1 MLTQDEQIMQKA
13 IEIAILS
20 GKKGH
25 NTFGAVL
32 VHDGKILEEGE
43 STASNP
49 IGAFG
54 HAEFN
59 LVHNCVGKYAD
70 EFLSECVVYT
80 STSPCVRCLMAI
92 ASLGVKKIFYSVSNE
107 KFSLIQPY
115 KTILIDYPAVL
126 KKMGVDMEMIGPIL
140 EDEGMKVYSYRYGKY
155 QPMEEILEESA
166 KLREM
171 EA

>member
-1 MLTQDEQIMQKA
+1 MLTKDEQIMQRA
-13 IEIAILS
+13 IDLAIIS

-32 VHDGKILEEGE
+32 VHDGKIIEEGE

-59 LVHNCVGKYAD
+59 LVHNSVGKYAD
-70 EFLSECVVYT
+70 DYLAECAVYT
-80 STSPCVRCLMAI
+80 STAPCVRCLMAI
-92 ASLGVKKIFYSVSNE
+92 ASLGVKKVYYSVSYE

-115 KTILIDYPAVL
+115 RTTQIDYPGFL
-126 KKMGVDMEMIGPIL
+126 RNMGVEMEMIGPIL
-140 EDEGMKVYSYRYGKY
+140 EDEGMKVYSYRLGKY
-155 QPMEEILEESA
+155 QPIEEILEESA
-166 KLREM
+166 KLRAENL
-171 EA
+171 

>member
-1 MLTQDEQIMQKA
+1 MLTQDEKLMERA
-13 IEIAILS
+13 IELAIIS

-32 VHDGKILEEGE
+32 VHDGKIIEEGE
-43 STASNP
+43 STASNQ

-59 LVHNCVGKYAD
+59 LVHNSVGKYGD
-70 EFLSECVVYT
+70 DFMSECVVYT

-92 ASLGVKKIFYSVSNE
+92 ASLGVKKIFYSVSYE
-107 KFSLIQPY
+107 KFSLILPH
-115 KTILIDYPAVL
+115 KTKLIDYPTVL
-126 KKMGVDMEMIGPIL
+126 KTMGVEMEMIGPVL

-155 QPMEEILEESA
+155 QAMEEILEESA
-166 KLREM
+166 ILREK

>member
-1 MLTQDEQIMQKA
+1 MLTQDEIIMQKA
-13 IEIAILS
+13 IELAITS

-32 VHDGKILEEGE
+32 VHDGKIIEEGE

-59 LVHNCVGKYAD
+59 LVHNSVGKYAD
-70 EFLSECVVYT
+70 DFMSECIVYT
-80 STSPCVRCLMAI
+80 STAPCVRCLMAI
-92 ASLGVKKIFYSVSNE
+92 ASLGIKKIFYSVSYE

-115 KTILIDYPAVL
+115 RTTIIDYPEVL
-126 KKMGVDMEMIGPIL
+126 KKMGVEMEMIGPVL
-140 EDEGMKVYSYRYGKY
+140 EEEGMKVYSYRLGKY
-155 QPMEEILEESA
+155 QPIEEILEESA
-166 KLREM
+166 KLRDI

>member
-1 MLTQDEQIMQKA
+1 MLNQDEKLMERA
-13 IEIAILS
+13 IELAILS

-32 VHDGKILEEGE
+32 VHNGKIIEEGE

-59 LVHNCVGKYAD
+59 LVHNSVGKYAD
-70 EFLSECVVYT
+70 DFLSECVVYT
-80 STSPCVRCLMAI
+80 STSPCVRCLIAI
-92 ASLGVKKIFYSVSNE
+92 ASLGVKKIFYSVSYE

-115 KTILIDYPAVL
+115 KTTLIDYPAVL
-126 KKMGVDMEMIGPIL
+126 KTM
-140 EDEGMKVYSYRYGKY
+140 
-155 QPMEEILEESA
+155 
-166 KLREM
+166 
-171 EA
+171 

>member
-1 MLTQDEQIMQKA
+1 MLTKDEQIMQRA
-13 IEIAILS
+13 IELAIIS

-32 VHDGKILEEGE
+32 VHDGEIIEEGE

-59 LVHNCVGKYAD
+59 LVHNSVGKYAD
-70 EFLSECVVYT
+70 DFLAECVVYT
-80 STSPCVRCLMAI
+80 STAPCVRCLMAI
-92 ASLGVKKIFYSVSNE
+92 ASLGVKKVYYSVSYE

-115 KTILIDYPAVL
+115 KTVIIDYPGVL
-126 KKMGVDMEMIGPIL
+126 KNMGVEMEMIGPVL
-140 EDEGMKVYSYRYGKY
+140 EEEGMKVYSYRLGTY
-155 QPMEEILEESA
+155 QPIEEILAESA

-171 EA
+171 ES

>member
-1 MLTQDEQIMQKA
+1 MLTKDEQVMQRA
-13 IEIAILS
+13 IDLAIIS

-32 VHDGKILEEGE
+32 VHDGEIIEEGE

-59 LVHNCVGKYAD
+59 LVHNIVGKYAD
-70 EFLSECVVYT
+70 DFMSECVVYT
-80 STSPCVRCLMAI
+80 STAPCVRCLMAI
-92 ASLGVKKIFYSVSNE
+92 ASLGVKKVYYSVSYE

-115 KTILIDYPAVL
+115 RTTIIDYPGVL
-126 KKMGVDMEMIGPIL
+126 KNMGVEMEMIGPVL
-140 EDEGMKVYSYRYGKY
+140 EEEGMKVYSYRLGTY
-155 QPMEEILEESA
+155 QPIEEILEESA
-166 KLREM
+166 KMRTRIL
-171 EA
+171 

>member
-1 MLTQDEQIMQKA
+1 MLTQDEQIMHKA
-13 IEIAILS
+13 IELAVTS

-32 VHDGKILEEGE
+32 VHDGKIIEEGE

-59 LVHNCVGKYAD
+59 LVHNSVGKYAD
-70 EFLSECVVYT
+70 DFMSECVVYT
-80 STSPCVRCLMAI
+80 STAPCVRCLMAI
-92 ASLGVKKIFYSVSNE
+92 ASLGIKKIYYSVSYE

-115 KTILIDYPAVL
+115 RTTIIDYPEVL
-126 KKMGVDMEMIGPIL
+126 KNMGVEMEMIGPVL
-140 EDEGMKVYSYRYGKY
+140 EVEGMKVYSYRLGKY
-155 QPMEEILEESA
+155 QPIEEILEESA

-171 EA
+171 DA